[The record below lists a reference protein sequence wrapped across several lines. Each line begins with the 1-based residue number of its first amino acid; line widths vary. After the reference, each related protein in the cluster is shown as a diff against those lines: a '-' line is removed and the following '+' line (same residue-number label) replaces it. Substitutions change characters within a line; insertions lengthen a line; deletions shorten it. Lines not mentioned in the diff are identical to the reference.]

1 MAVDALTDFDTK
13 MGSAGFFADPYPL
26 YHQLRADQPIFWS
39 ERWGCWLLTRYH
51 DVHACLRAGAAYSNV
66 GRQAAM
72 PRRLPTERQAGLRAL
87 TSHYSSGLSN
97 QDPPAHTRL
106 RGLVN
111 RAFTPRVVANLSQR
125 IQQIVDE
132 LLERLELDTPIDVI
146 REYAYPLP
154 AIVIAELLGLPA
166 EDREQFRAWS
176 TEITAFLGTGH
187 ADARSAERGQS
198 NMLELRAYL
207 ARMIEV
213 RRAAPRADLLSGFVC
228 AEEQGDVL
236 GDSEILGS
244 CVTLLLGGHETT
256 TNLIGNGLLA
266 LLRTPDQLARLR
278 RDPDLMPTAV
288 EELLRFDS
296 PVQRVWR
303 LLAAAADLGGR
314 RLERGEAVFLMA
326 GSANRDPAQFA
337 DPDTLDLSR
346 KPNRHLTFGHGIHFC
361 LGAPLARLEASI
373 AFTSLLRRF
382 PQIELATK
390 RVDYHPNIAFRGLKS
405 LPVVVS
411 AAGRGGL
418 PM

>member
-51 DVHACLRAGAAYSNV
+51 DVHACLRAGAAFSNV

-72 PRRLPTERQAGLRAL
+72 LRRLPTERQAGLRAL

-106 RGLVN
+106 RGLVS

-132 LLERLELDTPIDVI
+132 LLDRLELDTPIDVI

-166 EDREQFRAWS
+166 EDREQFKAWS

-187 ADARSAERGQS
+187 DDAQSAERGQL

-213 RRAAPRADLLSGFVC
+213 RRAAPRADLLSGLVR

-236 GDSEILGS
+236 GDNEILGS

-288 EELLRFDS
+288 EELLRFDA

-303 LLAAAADLGGR
+303 LLAAAVDLGGR

-326 GSANRDPAQFA
+326 GSANRDSAQFA